1 MEKRRKTHIS
11 CSLIFDDFESGSN
24 SQITAEQQEDGENA
38 FALVVNL
45 IVSSLFSFK
54 IMELVN
60 LIRN

>member
-11 CSLIFDDFESGSN
+11 CSLISDDFESRSN
-24 SQITAEQQEDGENA
+24 SQITTEQQEDGENA

-54 IMELVN
+54 LMELVN
-60 LIRN
+60 